1 MTKIIDNTSFS
12 ELLNTDKVVLID
24 FWATW
29 CGPCRALTP
38 TIDALSADTEL
49 ANKVVIVKVDI
60 DQNQDLAQQFAIRSV
75 PTVVLIKNKEVVEKL
90 VGGKTKQF
98 YLDLIDQYTKDY
110 QNRVE

>member
-38 TIDALSADTEL
+38 TIDALSADTKL

-90 VGGKTKQF
+90 VGGKTKDL
-98 YLDLIDQYTKDY
+98 YVGLIDKHAPKDNTK
-110 QNRVE
+110 EG